1 VLCIH
6 FDVTYSGNRD
16 NIPSDARPLAPNESL
31 LELIDYCF
39 RKVNMMNLGRFNT
52 FIDESNQVD
61 LLKETSEQSLTRQEC
76 ELGFRT
82 AVSAFNS
89 LRFISDSLSRLPLP
103 AQTRLLNTHDM
114 LMALVTLMET
124 QFWIRRNDKVC
135 FVCDNSALDQHLFSY
150 IHVFSW
156 VRFKNSKTPIGA
168 LSRPTSA
175 CLSPKPTRSCGC

>member
-61 LLKETSEQSLTRQEC
+61 LLKETSEQSLTRQE
-76 ELGFRT
+76 F
-82 AVSAFNS
+82 AQSSSAAGADAIAEHTRYVDGVGDIDGNPV
-89 LRFISDSLSRLPLP
+89 LDSS
-103 AQTRLLNTHDM
+103 Q
-114 LMALVTLMET
+114 
-124 QFWIRRNDKVC
+124 
-135 FVCDNSALDQHLFSY
+135 
-150 IHVFSW
+150 
-156 VRFKNSKTPIGA
+156 
-168 LSRPTSA
+168 
-175 CLSPKPTRSCGC
+175 